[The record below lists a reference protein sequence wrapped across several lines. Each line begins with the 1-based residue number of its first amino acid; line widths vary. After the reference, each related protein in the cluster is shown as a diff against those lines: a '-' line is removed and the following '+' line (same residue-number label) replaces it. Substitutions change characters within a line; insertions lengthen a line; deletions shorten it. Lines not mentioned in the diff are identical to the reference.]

1 MKKSILFLG
10 SLGLAACANHTP
22 TKNAAMSTP
31 FFMGAEDTIEIQR
44 PANPATHFVKWEQG
58 DRLYGG
64 IVVDF
69 IGGMSQRDYLFKEP
83 NKRLFVPM
91 LEYALQAS
99 NLKAGGTRRRAPGPF
114 PEPWLREKPSIEA
127 RYALQIRFREIDV
140 AKLGADFAGKTR
152 ANYTLVDRSTGEIV
166 YSRDIG
172 SNFLAIYPE
181 LNEYEVSRAYNISAP
196 GVLAS
201 TYAFAKFAIGDG
213 VVGEAISQNSWLS
226 DFFGDYDEASQ
237 ATWND
242 AYQGY
247 AWATGISA
255 LSGPLVIAL
264 EQMDPRNYLNINLWR
279 DDEPDIGAQVR
290 NGPLSTTGFG
300 SRNGLERARQLNAQL
315 LSQSIT
321 LFLIDLS
328 RSEGVPL
335 TQLVPCNKLDN
346 STEAIMASASP
357 DMRIITDDCM
367 KYVGRK
373 DRPGVAITSWK

>member
-1 MKKSILFLG
+1 MG
-10 SLGLAACANHTP
+10 TP
-22 TKNAAMSTP
+22 I
-31 FFMGAEDTIEIQR
+31 FMGEDDTIEVQR
-44 PANPATHFVKWEQG
+44 PANPATHFIKWEKG

-64 IVVDF
+64 VVVDF
-69 IGGMSQRDYLFKEP
+69 VSGMSQRDYLFKEP

-114 PEPWLREKPSIEA
+114 QEPWLREKPSIGA
-127 RYALQIRFREIDV
+127 RYALQIRFHEIDV

-279 DDEPDIGAQVR
+279 DDEPNSGAQVR
-290 NGPLSTTGFG
+290 NGPLSTSGFA

-328 RSEGVPL
+328 QSEGVPL
-335 TQLVPCNKLDN
+335 TQRVSCRDLDG
-346 STEAIMASASP
+346 SPEFIAAAAISR
-357 DMRIITDDCM
+357 MRIETDDCM
-367 KYVGRK
+367 QYVGVEDGR
-373 DRPGVAITSWK
+373 GVGIPSWK